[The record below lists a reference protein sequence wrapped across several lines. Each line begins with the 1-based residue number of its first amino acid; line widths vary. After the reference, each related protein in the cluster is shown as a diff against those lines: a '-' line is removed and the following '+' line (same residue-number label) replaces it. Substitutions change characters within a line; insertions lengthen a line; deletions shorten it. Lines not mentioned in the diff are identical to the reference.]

1 MQLFLSN
8 LLQGEKLPITL
19 TQTFNKDRTSV
30 RPSTPGTTPVF
41 VAIRNGSLDV
51 AAQLPHV
58 YLQLRDTL
66 VFGLCQDWAQ
76 LVHGDEILLS

>member
-1 MQLFLSN
+1 MRNSHYFNSDIY
-8 LLQGEKLPITL
+8 QGQNISL
-19 TQTFNKDRTSV
+19 TQH
-30 RPSTPGTTPVF
+30 PGTTPVF